1 MSYHD
6 PICAGLDI
14 YLVGGAVRDELLG
27 LTVHDHDY
35 VVVGATPEE
44 MMKRGF
50 LPVGQDFPVFL
61 HPHSHEE
68 YALARTER
76 KTATGYKGF
85 SCYSA
90 ADVTLEQDL
99 SRRDLTINAIA
110 KAANA
115 SLIDPYHG
123 VADLRAGI
131 LRHVSPA
138 FAEDP
143 VRILRTA
150 RFAARYA
157 SNPRPFT
164 IADETLL
171 LMKQMVTAGEV
182 DALVPERVWQEFA
195 KGLMEQHPGRMLE
208 VLASCTA
215 LPRLLPDALALSI
228 TSSPHEADQQIQQL
242 ADLLNLAAGANF
254 TLNQRFAFLLYGLLQ
269 PALLH
274 PGQTGHQQH
283 HVQQAQ
289 QTCQHLRCP
298 AEARDLA
305 LLYLRLAQNLW
316 PNTSLSA
323 AIMVDSF
330 SAADAW
336 RRPQRMLEL
345 IQLAEIHS
353 QFFAA
358 AGNCSALDLTIWR
371 RAFSAAQTIK
381 GGAVAAQFA
390 NQADAATLIPV
401 ALRQARIAAIL
412 ATMQTELPA

>member
-1 MSYHD
+1 MSNID
-6 PICAGLDI
+6 TICAGLEF

-27 LTVHDHDY
+27 LAVQDHDY
-35 VVVGATPEE
+35 VVVGATPDE
-44 MMKRGF
+44 MLARGF
-50 LPVGQDFPVFL
+50 LAVGQDFPVFL
-61 HPHSHEE
+61 HPQSHEE

-76 KTATGYKGF
+76 KTAAGYKGF

-110 KAANA
+110 KAADA
-115 SLIDPYHG
+115 SLIDPYQG
-123 VADLRAGI
+123 VADLEAGV

-157 SNPRPFT
+157 NMPRTFT

-171 LMKQMVTAGEV
+171 LMKQMVEAGEV

-195 KGLMEQHPGRMLE
+195 KGLMELCPGRMLE
-208 VLASCTA
+208 VLAACAA
-215 LPRLLPDALALSI
+215 LPRLLPDALELPR
-228 TSSPHEADQQIQQL
+228 TSSTHEADQQIQQL
-242 ADLLNLAAGANF
+242 ANLLNLAASAS
-254 TLNQRFAFLLYGLLQ
+254 LNLAQRFALMLYGLLQ

-274 PGQTGHQQH
+274 PDQTGHQQH
-283 HVQQAQ
+283 SLQLAQ

-305 LLYLRLAQNLW
+305 LLYLRQAQNLW
-316 PNTSLSA
+316 QNSSLTA
-323 AIMVDSF
+323 ATMVDSF
-330 SAADAW
+330 SACDAW

-345 IQLAEIHS
+345 IQLAEIHA
-353 QFFAA
+353 QFFAEA
-358 AGNCSALDLTIWR
+358 CNSHPLDLRRWR
-371 RAFSAAQTIK
+371 LALSAAQTIK
-381 GGAVAAQFA
+381 GGEIAAQFA
-390 NQADAATLIPV
+390 NQTDAARLIPE
-401 ALRQARIAAIL
+401 ALRLARIGAIE
-412 ATMQTELPA
+412 AITQAELPN